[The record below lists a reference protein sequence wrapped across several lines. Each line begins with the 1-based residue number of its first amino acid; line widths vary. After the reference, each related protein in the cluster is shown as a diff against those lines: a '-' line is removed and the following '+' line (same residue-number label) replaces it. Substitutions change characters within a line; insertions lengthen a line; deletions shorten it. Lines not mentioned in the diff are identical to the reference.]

1 MLFAIVFSLFLLP
14 KNYPNAG
21 RDAVEF
27 TIVIAEKYFENNTV
41 LYFTVV
47 YCITILIWFTTRG
60 L

>member
-41 LYFTVV
+41 LYFTV
-47 YCITILIWFTTRG
+47 
-60 L
+60 